1 MATLPKGTA
10 LYRSRHNHQMGSLG
24 YLYLHKD
31 GALFRPTAPL
41 HQLEGFSEAIGISKQ
56 DNTKSIVM
64 DYYDYYAQAIAKKV
78 TPRPLQHEY
87 KDYKDPGFS
96 IGTKN
101 DSSEK
106 YVGNGCID
114 GYDDEYCDDEY
125 CDDEYC
131 DDEYCDDEYCDDE
144 YCDDEYCDDEYCDDE
159 YCDDEYC
166 DDEYCDDEYCDD
178 EYCDEC
184 DDEYCDEC
192 EDEYCDECHE
202 KYCDECHNGCV
213 VVMNLATMMVV
224 VIVCNCDDLD
234 GCISCFTHESL
245 GVISNSATIIT
256 CFLMCLIGYVDL
268 YALYCR
274 SEWADDQ

>member
-1 MATLPKGTA
+1 MLTNT
-10 LYRSRHNHQMGSLG
+10 
-24 YLYLHKD
+24 
-31 GALFRPTAPL
+31 
-41 HQLEGFSEAIGISKQ
+41 EQ

-144 YCDDEYCDDEYCDDE
+144 YCDDEYCD
-159 YCDDEYC
+159 
-166 DDEYCDDEYCDD
+166 
-178 EYCDEC
+178 EC

-202 KYCDECHNGCV
+202 KYCDECHNGC
-213 VVMNLATMMVV
+213 NDD
-224 VIVCNCDDLD
+224 CCDRCDSDCCKECDNDCD
-234 GCISCFTHESL
+234 GECCDECCYRRSCYES
-245 GVISNSATIIT
+245 S
-256 CFLMCLIGYVDL
+256 Y
-268 YALYCR
+268 
-274 SEWADDQ
+274 DDGSCHSL